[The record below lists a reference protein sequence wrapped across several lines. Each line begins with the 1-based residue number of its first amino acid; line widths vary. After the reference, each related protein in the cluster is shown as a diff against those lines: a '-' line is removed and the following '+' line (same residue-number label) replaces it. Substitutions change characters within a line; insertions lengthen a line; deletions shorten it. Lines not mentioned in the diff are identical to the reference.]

1 MIVPHKTKLLIT
13 GAPRSGTYFTTR
25 LLFNL
30 GLDVRHEEI
39 DTNGT
44 VSSLHLLNPSGFTK
58 VVHQIREP
66 LKSISSLHKIDWLA
80 QELWLESLTN
90 ENFSGHFKANLS
102 VKNNNNIKTSARTWL
117 YFLNKVKDRNLTR
130 KCMKAYLHWN
140 NMASEKSE
148 FTYKL
153 EDILSTKDYF
163 DSWLDSLGLIP
174 EEHDYD
180 ITLKFVS
187 GSNISNKV
195 LGTTDGSKTQIGGVR
210 VAPDLSWEI
219 LESLDSELSSEIKS
233 LTSGFYS

>member
-1 MIVPHKTKLLIT
+1 MKIPYKTKILIT
-13 GAPRSGTYFTTR
+13 GAPRSGSYFTTR
-25 LLFNL
+25 ILFNL
-30 GLDVRHEEI
+30 GLDIKHEKI

-44 VSSLHLLNPSGFTK
+44 VSSVHLLNPSGFTK
-58 VVHQIREP
+58 VAHQIRNP

-80 QELWLESLTN
+80 QELWLESKN
-90 ENFSGHFKANLS
+90 DENFSGHFKVNQASKKYSDVRLRENAWS
-102 VKNNNNIKTSARTWL
+102 
-117 YFLNKVKDRNLTR
+117 YFLNKIKDSNLTR
-130 KCMKAYLHWN
+130 KCMKAYILWN
-140 NMASEKSE
+140 AMAAEKSE

-153 EDILSTKDYF
+153 EDILSSKGHF
-163 DSWLDSLGLIP
+163 DSWLESLGLIP

-219 LESLDSELSSEIKS
+219 LESLDSELSNEVKN
-233 LTSGFYS
+233 LTSSFYN